1 MELQEKMFALMDR
14 YSQSG
19 LTQKEFCA
27 QQGLTLAK
35 FGYWR
40 RRWKAAQDTPVSPGG
55 FLPLSFEGTS
65 SACVLIYPNG
75 IRLEFSSVSVGLLRE
90 LVQGHV

>member
-1 MELQEKMFALMDR
+1 MDR

-55 FLPLSFEGTS
+55 FLPLSFEGALDHVHVVRR
-65 SACVLIYPNG
+65 SAG
-75 IRLEFSSVSVGLLRE
+75 FSSPRRWAIA
-90 LVQGHV
+90 QPTT